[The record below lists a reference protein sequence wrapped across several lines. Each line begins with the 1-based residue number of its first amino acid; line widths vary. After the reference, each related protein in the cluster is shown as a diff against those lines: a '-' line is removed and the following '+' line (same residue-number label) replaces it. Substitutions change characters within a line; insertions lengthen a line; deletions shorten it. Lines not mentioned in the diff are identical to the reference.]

1 MKVFMIAAVSADG
14 FIAEH
19 DEHIADWTSPE
30 DKRFFVNRTKEAGVV
45 VMGGK
50 TFRTIGRA
58 MPGRRNIVYTSKPE
72 SITVADVETTDKSAE
87 ELIDQLVQEGATE
100 VAICG
105 GTAIYTMFMKSG
117 LIDEMYL
124 TVEPL
129 TFGTGMTLFNEPI
142 GARLTLLDSSK
153 LNDDTLLLHYSVNR

>member
-30 DKRFFVNRTKEAGVV
+30 DKRFFVARTREAGVV

-58 MPGRRNIVYTSKPE
+58 MPGRRNVVYTSKPE
-72 SITVADVETTDKSAE
+72 SINVPDVETTDKPAR
-87 ELIDQLVQEGATE
+87 ELIDQLEQEGVHE

-105 GTAIYTMFMKSG
+105 GTAIYTLFMKSG
-117 LIDEMYL
+117 LIDEIYL

-129 TFGTGMTLFNEPI
+129 TFRHRSDAI
-142 GARLTLLDSSK
+142 
-153 LNDDTLLLHYSVNR
+153 

>member
-19 DEHIADWTSPE
+19 DEHMADWTSPE
-30 DKRFFVNRTKEAGVV
+30 DKRFFVSRTKEAGIV

-58 MPGRRNIVYTSKPE
+58 MPGRRNIVYTSQPE
-72 SITVADVETTDKSAE
+72 SISVPDVETTSLSPGQ
-87 ELIDQLVQEGATE
+87 LIAQLEQEGAQE

-129 TFGTGMTLFNEPI
+129 TFGIGLTLFNEPI
-142 GARLTLLDSSK
+142 EARLTLLDSSK
-153 LNDDTLLLHYSVNR
+153 LNDNTLLLHYSVSR